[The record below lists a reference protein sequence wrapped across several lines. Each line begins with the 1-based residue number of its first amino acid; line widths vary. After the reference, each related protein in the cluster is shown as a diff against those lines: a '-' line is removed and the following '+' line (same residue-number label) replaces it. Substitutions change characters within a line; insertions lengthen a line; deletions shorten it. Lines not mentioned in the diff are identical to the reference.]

1 MLTHIENCR
10 AAITNCTREG
20 AVITNSDSIRRYQ
33 RCPVISH
40 GKLCSLITLHS
51 DLVQQGHALVTYDH
65 WDSRRDGNTLWNRK
79 AVRLIL
85 IRHQCLLKAC
95 QRVGHFPCRDRE
107 VDHNW
112 TAIMLNS
119 QCSGR
124 IKRCIVHPI
133 IRNCLSRSRI
143 NIYSVS
149 FCISIDVVAI
159 TRGWSHTTRVKSPGS
174 FKATT
179 LDIRH
184 TFRQAIGHNALI
196 QTISDGLSNGR
207 KCLIKAVSIV
217 GIIGVLFV
225 TILGRLSSN
234 TIFQEIANRG
244 AVSCMRFIWNQCM
257 HTIFC
262 PAFIVRRAKADSV
275 DCIYVCFQNVSRSS
289 SCNISIWATIIF
301 MLRDIACP
309 PPCFLY
315 IVCRYSVSQCD
326 NILFAWFNLLNA
338 VTLHLCLC

>member
-1 MLTHIENCR
+1 
-10 AAITNCTREG
+10 
-20 AVITNSDSIRRYQ
+20 
-33 RCPVISH
+33 
-40 GKLCSLITLHS
+40 
-51 DLVQQGHALVTYDH
+51 
-65 WDSRRDGNTLWNRK
+65 
-79 AVRLIL
+79 
-85 IRHQCLLKAC
+85 
-95 QRVGHFPCRDRE
+95 
-107 VDHNW
+107 
-112 TAIMLNS
+112 MLNS
-119 QCSGR
+119 QYSGR
-124 IKRCIVHPI
+124 IKRCVVYLANL
-133 IRNCLSRSRI
+133 NCAYGSRI
-143 NIYSVS
+143 NIYFVS
-149 FCISIDVVAI
+149 FCISIDVVLTILANCRLI
-159 TRGWSHTTRVKSPGS
+159 RLKFP
-174 FKATT
+174 T
-179 LDIRH
+179 LRKTAVFNSRH

-326 NILFAWFNLLNA
+326 NISFAFINLRNA
-338 VTLHLCLC
+338 VTLHLRVC